1 MPRRKG
7 DSALLAARDRQWRRF
22 RRSPGANQIKFVT
35 AACDIGLAEVLEERG
50 HGYLQTVRRAARSG
64 IRRHGLTG
72 ARFVEAD
79 LSGVVM
85 RGVDVQGA
93 DIDAPWLLD
102 GEGSLRV
109 NGVNVAPFVDA
120 ELNRRFPGRARA
132 PAKSMLA

>member
-1 MPRRKG
+1 MVTFK
-7 DSALLAARDRQWRRF
+7 
-22 RRSPGANQIKFVT
+22 RS
-35 AACDIGLAEVLEERG
+35 DELREAEFAG
-50 HGYLQTVRRAARSG
+50 TD
-64 IRRHGLTG
+64 LTG

>member
-1 MPRRKG
+1 MVTFK
-7 DSALLAARDRQWRRF
+7 
-22 RRSPGANQIKFVT
+22 RS
-35 AACDIGLAEVLEERG
+35 DELREAEF
-50 HGYLQTVRRAARSG
+50 AW
-64 IRRHGLTG
+64 HGLTG

-132 PAKSMLA
+132 PAKSMIA